1 MRSGGT
7 SGIAPSD
14 SDSNESNLGWSE
26 DIERLAK
33 DIEYN
38 CARLSEIHKRNYIA
52 LHEQQKY
59 FKIPIIVLS
68 SCNSIFAVGLSSYMT
83 QSAVSSINCLLSL
96 ISAIICSIELYIG
109 LQKRIETEL
118 MSYRSFYLLSV
129 RISNCLKLE
138 REHRE
143 ELSGSNFLSSIEN
156 EYKTLFSDS
165 LIHNESINDALI
177 SIEIKKVNPMAPV
190 ESGTPGVP
198 NGRCGTQSL
207 ATKSRPS
214 PRAVI

>member
-1 MRSGGT
+1 MRSVAESLRGRSPPNGT
-7 SGIAPSD
+7 RTEGSPSD
-14 SDSNESNLGWSE
+14 SESNESNLGWSE
-26 DIERLAK
+26 DIEGLAR

-68 SCNSIFAVGLSSYMT
+68 SCNSIFAVGLVSYMD
-83 QSAVSSINCLLSL
+83 QNVVSSVNCLLSL

-143 ELSGSNFLSSIEN
+143 ELSGSTFLSSIEN

-177 SIEIKKVNPMAPV
+177 SVEIKKVNPILREPDA
-190 ESGTPGVP
+190 E
-198 NGRCGTQSL
+198 
-207 ATKSRPS
+207 S

>member
-1 MRSGGT
+1 MSVE
-7 SGIAPSD
+7 
-14 SDSNESNLGWSE
+14 SNESNLGWSE
-26 DIERLAK
+26 DIEQLAK
-33 DIEYN
+33 DIEQN
-38 CARLSEIHKRNYIA
+38 CAKLSVIHKRNYLD

-68 SCNSIFAVGLSSYMT
+68 SCNSIFAVGLSSYMS
-83 QSAVSSINCLLSL
+83 QSLVSSVNCLLSL
-96 ISAIICSIELYIG
+96 VSAIICSIELYIG

-129 RISNCLKLE
+129 KINNCLKLE

-143 ELSGSNFLSSIEN
+143 ELSGSTFLNAIEN

-177 SIEIKKVNPMAPV
+177 SPIELKKVNPLLKEIAQKPKT
-190 ESGTPGVP
+190 EILKLGDIP
-198 NGRCGTQSL
+198 
-207 ATKSRPS
+207 
-214 PRAVI
+214 